1 MTSILFSIGAIL
13 MESIQMKLSKK
24 QKTFSKCFTA
34 FLKFR
39 LCFERFEKKDDPHRL
54 YILEILDCKRRG

>member
-1 MTSILFSIGAIL
+1 M
-13 MESIQMKLSKK
+13 QLSKK

-39 LCFERFEKKDDPHRL
+39 LCFERFEKKDDPQRL